1 MGARAAAPRLVSIA
15 IVGSAANPPARTRPS
30 RGMTETPGWGRR
42 LSENKPADGPALP
55 AILRDPSRAPCA
67 TEIPIGMVE
76 FGLRLLKGPWAT
88 AALICLAAFVV
99 LFALAGQTLNAPFVY
114 TAPR

>member
-1 MGARAAAPRLVSIA
+1 MFRQ
-15 IVGSAANPPARTRPS
+15 PS
-30 RGMTETPGWGRR
+30 RPQRNG
-42 LSENKPADGPALP
+42 
-55 AILRDPSRAPCA
+55 DP
-67 TEIPIGMVE
+67 TGIVE

>member
-1 MGARAAAPRLVSIA
+1 MGARAAAARLVSIG
-15 IVGSAANPPARTRPS
+15 IVRRNLREDEAEPH
-30 RGMTETPGWGRR
+30 MTDTPGWGRR
-42 LSENKPADGPALP
+42 LSENRPADDPALP
-55 AILRDPSRAPCA
+55 AILRDPEPRPARNGD
-67 TEIPIGMVE
+67 PIRMVE

-88 AALICLAAFVV
+88 AALICFAAFVV

>member
-1 MGARAAAPRLVSIA
+1 MQFNACSPVS
-15 IVGSAANPPARTRPS
+15 R
-30 RGMTETPGWGRR
+30 
-42 LSENKPADGPALP
+42 
-55 AILRDPSRAPCA
+55 
-67 TEIPIGMVE
+67 EIRFGMVE
-76 FGLRLLKGPWAT
+76 FGLRLLRGPWAT